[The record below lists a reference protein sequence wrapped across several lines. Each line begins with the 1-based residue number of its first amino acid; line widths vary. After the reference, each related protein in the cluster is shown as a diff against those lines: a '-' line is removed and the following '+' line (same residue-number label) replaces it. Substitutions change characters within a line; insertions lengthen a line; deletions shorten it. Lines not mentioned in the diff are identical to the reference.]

1 MDDGAL
7 MFNMR
12 AELLVR
18 SATPNALKRRTGQ
31 AYLDT
36 AHTALDMPILIHQGG
51 VMDRPATS
59 AKVVSRFP
67 KV

>member
-1 MDDGAL
+1 

-18 SATPNALKRRTGQ
+18 SATSNALKRRTGQ
-31 AYLDT
+31 ASLDT
-36 AHTALDMPILIHQGG
+36 AHTARDMPILIQQGG